1 MKAPKFWKRGGNSVF
16 QQLLRPLS
24 AVYAFMD
31 KLNRARVHPQSVGIP
46 VICIGNVVAGGAGK
60 TPVAIAIA
68 RFLLAKGHKVHF
80 LSRGYGGSHKGPLRV
95 VLDVH
100 GATEVGD
107 EPLILA
113 SVAPT
118 WISQDRVDGARAAE
132 AAGAEVIIMDDGFQ
146 NPSLVKDISLLVVD
160 GGYGVGNGYLLPA
173 GPLRETWLS
182 AITRADAVIV
192 VDPTEE
198 SARLSS
204 GGIPLFNAKIVPQDL
219 QSEIVG
225 EKVVAFA
232 GIGRPQKFFKSLL
245 NVGIDVIETVE
256 FPDHHKFSQDDI
268 MKLVELAAAND
279 AALVTTRKDYVRLS
293 TDAKLMTTVFDI
305 DLSFEQPGR
314 LQKLLSEKLSDHEHA

>member
-1 MKAPKFWKRGGNSVF
+1 VKAPNFWKQGGNSFF

-24 AVYAFMD
+24 VVYSFFD
-31 KLNRARVHPQSVGIP
+31 RLNRARIKPQSVNIP

-68 RFLLAKGHKVHF
+68 RFLIAKGRKVHF
-80 LSRGYGGSHKGPLRV
+80 LSRGYGGSQQGPLRV

-100 GATEVGD
+100 GADQVGD

-113 SVAPT
+113 GVAPT
-118 WISQDRVDGARAAE
+118 WVSQDRIRGAQAA
-132 AAGAEVIIMDDGFQ
+132 ADAGADIIIMDDGFQ
-146 NPSLVKDISLLVVD
+146 NPSLKKDISFLVVD
-160 GGYGVGNGYLLPA
+160 GGYGLGNGALIPA
-173 GPLRETWLS
+173 GPLRESWSSALS
-182 AITRADAVIV
+182 RADAVIV
-192 VDPTEE
+192 VDPGEE
-198 SARLSS
+198 SEDLKL
-204 GGIPLFNAKIVPQDL
+204 GDTPLFLAKVVPQDL
-219 QSEIVG
+219 QAEIIG

-268 MKLVELAAAND
+268 MKLVELAADKD

-305 DLSFEQPGR
+305 DLTFEKPGR
-314 LQKLLSEKLSDHEHA
+314 LQQLLSEKLSDHEHA